1 MPKSVIF
8 ANKRK
13 HKNMARHN
21 DTGHW
26 GEDMA
31 ADYLTEHGY
40 AIVARNW
47 RIGKLELDIVA
58 MKDDTLIIA
67 EVKTRNNK
75 EDDPLESIDNKK
87 ILNIVHAADAFV
99 KQNELPHSVRFDLF
113 AINGTPDD
121 YTFEHVPDAFY
132 PPLKTYN

>member
-1 MPKSVIF
+1 
-8 ANKRK
+8 
-13 HKNMARHN
+13 MARHN

-26 GEDMA
+26 GEDLT

-47 RIGKLELDIVA
+47 RNGKLELDIVA
-58 MKDDTLIIA
+58 MKDDTLVIA
-67 EVKTRNNK
+67 EVKTRHNK
-75 EDDPLESIDNKK
+75 DDDPLESIDRKK
-87 ILNIVHAADAFV
+87 ILNIVHAAEAFV
-99 KQNELPHSVRFDLF
+99 KRHDYPHSVRFDLF
-113 AINGTPDD
+113 AISGTADD